1 MKAEAQKDSVNVR
14 MKTTSKPKLNVQFP
28 KTNSLGEGEELKKF
42 EGMPYEDNL
51 SDEENDD
58 DDDDDFS
65 DEEYEDE
72 DLLPGVEDDEE
83 VMTQCPDYCKCAGQY
98 AAATTA
104 TYVSNRIII

>member
-1 MKAEAQKDSVNVR
+1 MAKTFKAEAQRESMNR
-14 MKTTSKPKLNVQFP
+14 IKTTSKPSKIIAKSNLLLDEN
-28 KTNSLGEGEELKKF
+28 EELKKL
-42 EGMPYEDNL
+42 EPTPYEDDNL
-51 SDEENDD
+51 SNDD
-58 DDDDDFS
+58 EDVDDDFS

-72 DLLPGVEDDEE
+72 DDLLSGDDEE